1 MCVCV
6 CVCVLFV
13 GSGERHHDHHVADS
27 WQSIGKGV
35 PSLGER
41 RLFYK
46 LNTMEKMSRRSQR
59 RNSTGR
65 EHTRPQARIWPNM
78 VCKDVPPKVY
88 EPVEPAIQDI
98 HALLPPLRI
107 RKSNTHPNCPNS
119 TNRITKPNL
128 RLRVKQYGKI
138 RRKTR
143 TSADPH
149 HASTTLNSQS
159 NLKKNPIQPPQFPPK
174 DPKPPPWRPT
184 NARKK
189 NGLPIP
195 WENPLNIPPNPPTL
209 NRINLLIQ
217 AFSTIKNLPNQL
229 NSTKRLST

>member
-1 MCVCV
+1 
-6 CVCVLFV
+6 
-13 GSGERHHDHHVADS
+13 
-27 WQSIGKGV
+27 
-35 PSLGER
+35 
-41 RLFYK
+41 
-46 LNTMEKMSRRSQR
+46 MEKMSRRSPR
-59 RNSTGR
+59 WNSTGR
-65 EHTRPQARIWPNM
+65 EHTRPQARIWPIM
-78 VCKDVPPKVY
+78 VCKDVPLKVY
-88 EPVEPAIQDI
+88 EPEEPAIQDI

-107 RKSNTHPNCPNS
+107 IKSNTHPNCPNS

-143 TSADPH
+143 TSVDPR

-184 NARKK
+184 HALKK

-195 WENPLNIPPNPPTL
+195 WEKPLNIPPNPPTL

-217 AFSTIKNLPNQL
+217 AFSTIKNLPSQL
-229 NSTKRLST
+229 NSTKRLSTSKERRHPQQVAGENWTADYTVKTLTSSTLTRKAHGCP